1 PPLLA
6 LSRVRPA
13 GMRGRPRC
21 TARDGGAAG
30 VRPMRRASHLDP
42 RELTAIFAGGMIGAL
57 ARVGLAQGD
66 PPASGAWPW
75 TTFAV
80 NLFGAWLLG
89 WAVTRLSPHGYGR
102 PFVGIG
108 VCGALTTFATVQL
121 ELLRMLDAGSWALA
135 LGYAAV
141 SLVCG
146 MAAVRLGIA
155 VARRE
160 GLRT

>member
-1 PPLLA
+1 MN
-6 LSRVRPA
+6 RPSHPA
-13 GMRGRPRC
+13 PR
-21 TARDGGAAG
+21 RD
-30 VRPMRRASHLDP
+30 R
-42 RELTAIFAGGMIGAL
+42 RELAAIFAGGTIGAL
-57 ARVGLAQGD
+57 ARVGLAQGF
-66 PPASGAWPW
+66 PHASGAWPW